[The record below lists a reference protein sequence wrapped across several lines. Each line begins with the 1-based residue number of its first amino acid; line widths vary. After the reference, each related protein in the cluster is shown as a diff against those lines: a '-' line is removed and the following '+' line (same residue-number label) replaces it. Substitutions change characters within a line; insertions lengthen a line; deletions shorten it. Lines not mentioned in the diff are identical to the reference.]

1 MRKQKKLEKGD
12 SMTNVMAR
20 CFFALLFLCLLA
32 PLSSFFSTARAQE
45 SAQEEDES
53 YPLHDAV
60 RAGKTEEV
68 HRLLAAQGKKALLQ
82 PDGYGMLPLH
92 YASSTGNFEIGRVLL
107 ERYNAN
113 PNAKPPEGN
122 DWILRGRT
130 PLHIAVTS
138 ANLDLVALLI
148 DKKADLYAGDRNGI
162 LPLHLAVQYGRMRAA
177 KILMVRMGKRVH
189 TPDANKTTP
198 LHLAAQHG
206 RGVLAA
212 QLIALKAKVNLSNG
226 YGMSPLHF
234 AAAGGHEDVVELL
247 IENGARINATDK
259 QGVTPLYL
267 AARDNRRRV
276 IVLLVSE
283 KTINLDIQNNEGLTA
298 LTIALA
304 NGNANISSQLLQ
316 RNFNARQLDKAGKTL
331 LHHAASGGDSK
342 ALRTILRAASADIN
356 SIDNLGNSPLHYA
369 TQAGKK
375 EAVKQLLQAGANL
388 KLRNKDNETAQDI
401 ARELGHAD
409 VLTILR

>member
-1 MRKQKKLEKGD
+1 
-12 SMTNVMAR
+12 MTTVMTSVMAR
-20 CFFALLFLCLLA
+20 CFFALLFLCPLA
-32 PLSSFFSTARAQE
+32 PLPSFFSTARAQE
-45 SAQEEDES
+45 SAQEVDKS

-60 RAGKTEEV
+60 RAGNAEEV
-68 HRLLAAQGKKALLQ
+68 HRLLAEQGKKALLQ

-107 ERYNAN
+107 ERYSAN
-113 PNAKPPEGN
+113 PNAKAPDGN

-138 ANLDLVALLI
+138 ASLDLVALLI

-162 LPLHLAVQYGRMRAA
+162 LPLHLAVQYGRLRAA
-177 KILMVRMGKRVH
+177 KLLMVRMGKRVH

-206 RGVLAA
+206 RGVIAT
-212 QLIALKAKVNLSNG
+212 QLIDLKAKVNLPNG
-226 YGMSPLHF
+226 YGMAPLHL
-234 AAAGGHEDVVELL
+234 AAAAGHEDVVELL

-267 AARDNRRRV
+267 AARDNRTRV

-298 LTIALA
+298 ISIALA
-304 NGNANISSQLLQ
+304 NGSAEASNHLLQ
-316 RNFNARQLDKAGKTL
+316 RDFDARQIDKAGKTL
-331 LHHAASGGDSK
+331 LHHAASGGDGR
-342 ALRTILRAASADIN
+342 ALRTILRLASADIN
-356 SIDNLGNSPLHYA
+356 SIDSLGNSPLHYA

-388 KLRNKDNETAQDI
+388 NLRNKDNETAQDI
-401 ARELGHAD
+401 ANKLGND
-409 VLTILR
+409 EILSVLR